1 MSHFYSL
8 LVVITGNDTIR
19 THTCVYSVEQSGLSS
34 IEDVQYNNRS
44 VYFSIYV
51 LYHGF
56 AFIFGNKKKKKRK
69 AKKLLYITYE
79 RSVQNYHPSQCG
91 LSTNPTI
98 SPYEESILP
107 I

>member
-56 AFIFGNKKKKKRK
+56 AFIFGNKKKKK
-69 AKKLLYITYE
+69 
-79 RSVQNYHPSQCG
+79 
-91 LSTNPTI
+91 
-98 SPYEESILP
+98 EESEEAAIYYV
-107 I
+107 